1 MCPEHSRCS
10 TNLREMNFLIDELF
24 SNMFVII
31 FKDKVNL
38 FPNFIFLGR
47 KYTLWGKSK
56 KKKKTHTHNSF
67 LRMLANSRPGVS
79 KVQTLDHM

>member
-56 KKKKTHTHNSF
+56 KKKKPTHTTVV
-67 LRMLANSRPGVS
+67 LECWL
-79 KVQTLDHM
+79 TLDQGSAKYKL

>member
-10 TNLREMNFLIDELF
+10 TNLGEMNFLIDELF

-56 KKKKTHTHNSF
+56 KKKTPHTTVF
-67 LRMLANSRPGVS
+67 LECWL
-79 KVQTLDHM
+79 TLDQGSAKYKL